1 MTKILI
7 LGKQGQV
14 AWELQVTLATLGNV
28 TVLGSQELDLAN
40 PDRIRDRVRQI
51 QPDIIV
57 NAAAY
62 TAVDKAENEPDL
74 CMSINAT
81 APGILAELA
90 REFQALLVHYSTDY
104 VFDGTKTSPYLETD
118 PTNPLSVYGASKLA
132 GERAIIQVDCPHLI
146 LRTTWV
152 YGNRGKNFLLTIL
165 RLAAERTE
173 LKIIADQFGAP
184 TWSRAIAEA
193 TAQIL
198 AQCHR
203 DSRSVM
209 PKARLRQR
217 VGEASRRE
225 ASACAERLRQLSSI
239 RGIYNLSAA
248 GKTSWH
254 GFASEIVTQYRSQ
267 SPDRHLAV
275 QNIIPIPTSE
285 YPTPAQRPANSI
297 LDNRKISTDFGVQMP
312 EWHLSLSQLL
322 ARWQQI

>member
-1 MTKILI
+1 MSLVTIDPADSLIFRPSKKMTEILI
-7 LGKQGQV
+7 IGKQGQV
-14 AWELQVTLATLGNV
+14 AWELQVTLATLGDV

-40 PDRIRDRVRQI
+40 PDRIRELVRQI
-51 QPDIIV
+51 KPDIIV

-62 TAVDKAENEPDL
+62 TAVDKAESEPDL

-118 PTNPLSVYGASKLA
+118 PTNPLGVYGASKLA
-132 GERAIIQVDCPHLI
+132 GERAIIQVGCPHLI

-165 RLAAERTE
+165 RLAADRAE
-173 LKIIADQFGAP
+173 LKIIVDQMGAP
-184 TWSRAIAEA
+184 TWSRSIATA

-203 DSRSVM
+203 DSRSE
-209 PKARLRQR
+209 RLRQR
-217 VGEASRRE
+217 DRISGV
-225 ASACAERLRQLSSI
+225 
-239 RGIYNLSAA
+239 YNLSAA

-267 SPDRHLAV
+267 YPDRQLV
-275 QNIIPIPTSE
+275 VENIIPIPTSE

-297 LDNRKISTDFGVQMP
+297 LDNRKISNDFGVQMP
-312 EWHLSLSQLL
+312 DWQMSLSQLF
-322 ARWQQI
+322 ARWQQL

>member
-1 MTKILI
+1 MTAIII

-14 AWELQVTLATLGNV
+14 AWDLQVTLTTLGHV
-28 TVLGSQELDLAN
+28 TILGSQELDLAN
-40 PDRIRDRVRQI
+40 PNRIRERVRQI

-62 TAVDKAENEPDL
+62 TAVDKAESEPDL
-74 CMSINAT
+74 CMAINAT
-81 APGILAELA
+81 APAILAELA
-90 REFQALLVHYSTDY
+90 REHQALLVHYSTDY

-132 GERAIIQVDCPHLI
+132 GERAIIEVDCPHLI

-165 RLAAERTE
+165 RLAAERGE

-184 TWSRAIAEA
+184 TWSRAIASA
-193 TAQIL
+193 TAQIV

-203 DSRSVM
+203 DL
-209 PKARLRQR
+209 LRQR
-217 VGEASRRE
+217 
-225 ASACAERLRQLSSI
+225 SSI
-239 RGIYNLSAA
+239 RGVYNLSAA

-267 SPDRHLAV
+267 YPERHLAV

-285 YPTPAQRPANSI
+285 YPTPAQRPTNSI
-297 LDNRKISTDFGVQMP
+297 LDNSKILADFGVQLP
-312 EWHLSLSQLL
+312 DWQLSLSQLF
-322 ARWQQI
+322 ARW

>member
-14 AWELQVTLATLGNV
+14 AWELQLTLATLGNV

-40 PDRIRDRVRQI
+40 SDRIRDIIRQI

-62 TAVDKAENEPDL
+62 TAVDKAESEPDL

-90 REFQALLVHYSTDY
+90 RELPALLIHYSTDY

-132 GERAIIQVDCPHLI
+132 GERSIIEVDCPHLI

-152 YGNRGKNFLLTIL
+152 YGNRGKNFLLTML
-165 RLAAERTE
+165 RLAAEKPE

-184 TWSRAIAEA
+184 TWSRSIAAA

-198 AQCHR
+198 SQCHR
-203 DSRSVM
+203 DRSN
-209 PKARLRQR
+209 
-217 VGEASRRE
+217 
-225 ASACAERLRQLSSI
+225 I

-254 GFASEIVTQYRSQ
+254 GFASEIVAQYRSQ
-267 SPDRHLAV
+267 YPDRHLAV

-297 LDNRKISTDFGVQMP
+297 LDNRKILTDFGVQMP